1 MNRLFA
7 GILAITATTAVRL
20 TLHRELAQSLQE
32 EGPPTPEEVAEAIEE
47 KAEGDAGE
55 LAQSLQEEGP
65 PTIAEV
71 AEAIEGKAEGD
82 AVELAQSPE
91 KDAFA

>member
-32 EGPPTPEEVAEAIEE
+32 EGPPTPEEVAEAIQG

-55 LAQSLQEEGP
+55 LAQSLQGEGP
-65 PTIAEV
+65 PPAEEV
-71 AEAIEGKAEGD
+71 AEQVHTMQEEKAEGD
-82 AVELAQSPE
+82 ALA
-91 KDAFA
+91 